1 MQNPWQTISTKTV
14 YDNPWI
20 KVDESKVINP
30 SGNDGIYGVV
40 KFKNHAI
47 AIIPLDDEYYT
58 WIVGQYRYTLDSYE
72 WEIIEGGSPIG
83 QDILEGAKREL
94 KEETGIDAKEWK
106 MIMTSQLSNS
116 VSNEIGYT
124 FIAKGLTYGK
134 ASPDE
139 TEKLVIRRLHFDQL
153 FDMAMNGEIKDG
165 LSLMSIFKTKF
176 LIDKGVI

>member
-1 MQNPWQTISTKTV
+1 LT
-14 YDNPWI
+14 
-20 KVDESKVINP
+20 
-30 SGNDGIYGVV
+30 
-40 KFKNHAI
+40 H
-47 AIIPLDDEYYT
+47 
-58 WIVGQYRYTLDSYE
+58 
-72 WEIIEGGSPIG
+72 
-83 QDILEGAKREL
+83 
-94 KEETGIDAKEWK
+94 
-106 MIMTSQLSNS
+106 
-116 VSNEIGYT
+116 SNEIGYT

>member
-58 WIVGQYRYTLDSYE
+58 WIVGQYRYTLDS
-72 WEIIEGGSPIG
+72 
-83 QDILEGAKREL
+83 
-94 KEETGIDAKEWK
+94 
-106 MIMTSQLSNS
+106 
-116 VSNEIGYT
+116 
-124 FIAKGLTYGK
+124 
-134 ASPDE
+134 
-139 TEKLVIRRLHFDQL
+139 
-153 FDMAMNGEIKDG
+153 
-165 LSLMSIFKTKF
+165 FK
-176 LIDKGVI
+176 